1 MNENNT
7 NINQETETPEVDY
20 ISAINELKA
29 NTVDRDK
36 YDKLKEENKKLLN
49 SLVSGNAIEMPKQE
63 AGLTIDEMRQKLFG
77 GTELTN
83 IDYVKTVLD
92 LRDAIIANGERDPF
106 LPTGNN
112 VAITNELCQNMEDV
126 ARGLREMVDF
136 ADGDSGVF
144 TAEYQRRVQDPIIP
158 GKRR

>member
-1 MNENNT
+1 MNEN
-7 NINQETETPEVDY
+7 INENVENQEVDY
-20 ISAINELKA
+20 IQAINDLKA

-36 YDKLKEENKKLLN
+36 YEKLKEENKKLLN
-49 SLVSGNAIEMPKQE
+49 SLVSGNALEIPKQE
-63 AGLTIDEMRQKLFG
+63 PGLTIDEMRQKLFG

-92 LRDAIIANGERDPF
+92 LRDALIAKGERDPF
-106 LPTGNN
+106 LPIGNN

-158 GKRR
+158 GRRR

>member
-1 MNENNT
+1 MNEN
-7 NINQETETPEVDY
+7 INENVENQEVDY
-20 ISAINELKA
+20 IQAINDLKA

-49 SLVSGNAIEMPKQE
+49 SLVTGNTIDTPKQE

-92 LRDAIIANGERDPF
+92 LRDALIAKGERDPF
-106 LPTGNN
+106 LPIGNN

-158 GKRR
+158 GRRR

>member
-1 MNENNT
+1 MNEN
-7 NINQETETPEVDY
+7 INENVENQEVDY
-20 ISAINELKA
+20 IQAINELKA

-49 SLVSGNAIEMPKQE
+49 SLVSGNALETPKQE
-63 AGLTIDEMRQKLFG
+63 PGLTIDEMRQKLFG

-92 LRDAIIANGERDPF
+92 LRDALIAKGERDPF
-106 LPTGNN
+106 LPIGNN

-158 GKRR
+158 GRRR